1 MFNIKTV
8 DVLKSK
14 TGKGLK
20 IGNRMIGCARI
31 TEIELPEGAT
41 LKQVAE
47 ADGLTLSYDMV
58 NPSNI
63 VPNQRPNIDFNTK
76 DLTKADNYV
85 LVIIDED
92 ETTTVVTHCSQITE
106 LFDLPEE
113 DGDALMKYIGDLAAT
128 RNLAMLTTEDLDDN
142 PFFFF
147 VNIFD
152 QTMFELYLKNDQEN
166 LLANYVQ
173 LSRSPE
179 FYAELTSHNFI
190 KMFLV
195 GVVKASQDRY
205 NQTHRDKILCDIAKQ
220 IRSIRYWDDGKLLAP
235 SMKDCE
241 DYFTEIKNQ
250 IIIN

>member
-147 VNIFD
+147 VNTFD

-166 LLANYVQ
+166 LFANYVQ

>member
-8 DVLKSK
+8 DVLTSK
-14 TGKGLK
+14 TGKGLT
-20 IGNRMIGCARI
+20 IGNRTIGCARI

-47 ADGLTLSYDMV
+47 ADGLTLSYDMTD
-58 NPSNI
+58 PSNI
-63 VPNQRPNIDFNTK
+63 VPNQRPNIEFNTK

-85 LVIIDED
+85 LVIIGED
-92 ETTTVVTHCSQITE
+92 DTVNVVTHCSQITE

-113 DGDALMKYIGDLAAT
+113 DGNALMTYIGDLASS
-128 RNLAMLTTEDLDDN
+128 RNLVMMTTENLDEE

-147 VNIFD
+147 VNAFD
-152 QTMFELYLKNDQEN
+152 QSMFELFLKNDKDALFN
-166 LLANYVQ
+166 NYVN

-190 KMFLV
+190 KMLLV
-195 GVVKASQDRY
+195 GIVKASQDRY
-205 NQTHRDKILCDIAKQ
+205 NSTHRDKVLCDIANQ
-220 IRSIRYWDDGKLLAP
+220 LRGIRYWNDGRLLAP
-235 SMKDCE
+235 SVKDIE
-241 DYFTEIKNQ
+241 DFFTEIKNQ